1 MRIWIK
7 EFKNN
12 HLMKDTVVENNEND
26 TRTHKVFAALEKACE
41 EFDLAKPVWL
51 DKNVREFKVHSRT
64 RFYQDN
70 FVEEI
75 DFDYLDFHVIEED

>member
-75 DFDYLDFHVIEED
+75 DFDYLDFHVIEE